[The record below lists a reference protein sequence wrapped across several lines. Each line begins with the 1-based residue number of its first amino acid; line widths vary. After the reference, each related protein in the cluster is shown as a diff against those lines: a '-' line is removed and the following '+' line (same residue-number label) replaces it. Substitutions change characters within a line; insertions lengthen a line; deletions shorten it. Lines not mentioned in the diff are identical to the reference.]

1 MWAYSLMNLWV
12 CVKNQ
17 LALGCLESQK
27 SKESDFNWVKAFK
40 RATLRLGLLRS
51 LEKQPSRQ
59 KQGDPQ
65 ILPLSFML
73 LFFYPLSARKGNV
86 HFYSSFLSCR
96 IFLVTPSLEKNNLKV
111 KLNLRREPINRC
123 HKYQLQL
130 HNTFRHLITYW
141 ENFSSRK
148 KLLFQ
153 WSFGL
158 THLCRVGL
166 S

>member
-1 MWAYSLMNLWV
+1 MHEEYLIKLFLNILSHRSWSFLKWALCKEMWAYSLMNLWV

-86 HFYSSFLSCR
+86 HRETIFYFHFYSSFLSCR
-96 IFLVTPSLEKNNLKV
+96 NFLVTPSLEKNNLR
-111 KLNLRREPINRC
+111 LNLSWF
-123 HKYQLQL
+123 
-130 HNTFRHLITYW
+130 T
-141 ENFSSRK
+141 SRF
-148 KLLFQ
+148 LFFII
-153 WSFGL
+153 W
-158 THLCRVGL
+158 
-166 S
+166 